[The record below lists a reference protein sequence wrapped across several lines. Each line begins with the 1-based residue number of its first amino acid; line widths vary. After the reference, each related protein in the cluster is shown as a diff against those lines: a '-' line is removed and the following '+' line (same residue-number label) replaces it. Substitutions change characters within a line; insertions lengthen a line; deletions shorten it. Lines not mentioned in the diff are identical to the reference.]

1 MSEQCEH
8 LKQMRK
14 VTPSA
19 DGCEDCLK
27 TGDSLRVTEN
37 LVRTGQQSHARFE
50 YGRFIRETLPGED
63 IGYFAVWPM
72 YRF

>member
-27 TGDSLRVTEN
+27 TGDTWMHLRLCEN
-37 LVRTGQQSHARFE
+37 LRPRRV
-50 YGRFIRETLPGED
+50 L
-63 IGYFAVWPM
+63 
-72 YRF
+72 